1 MANVTPNYDTLSKK
15 EFDELARQP
24 DLWIQGPEIERQEHN
39 APYDPTREVRGIL
52 KDGRKIRAEV
62 C

>member
-1 MANVTPNYDTLSKK
+1 MANITPSYETVTKK

-24 DLWIQGPEIERQEHN
+24 DLWVEGPEVEQLHYG

-52 KDGRKIRAEV
+52 QTGRKIRAEI
-62 C
+62 